1 MEVWMR
7 FLVLISALFIISSFS
22 CLKALTLAD
31 LTLKASCGY
40 NLAQQYGTSK
50 QAEDY
55 KVETGL
61 FHGATTGLSLELPVT
76 PDFTFCY
83 ELNYVIKGSNQTIS
97 FNEIDGE
104 PMVKPASMDAHYRLD
119 YIEFPMLAKFKL
131 LKGAGFNLSLTAGV
145 AMALKVNG
153 DYRLK
158 GTIYFPVADSF
169 TAIPITDNSKLKDV
183 NQFDYSLIS
192 GGEIDFAVAGQP
204 LTLGYRFT
212 IGWDYL
218 NLPTYS
224 PGGAAPVQLRNQS
237 YAFYLSVPLYQYPK
251 KDKQ

>member
-1 MEVWMR
+1 MR
-7 FLVLISALFIISSFS
+7 FFLLIIALFFLTSV
-22 CLKALTLAD
+22 CLLPALTFTD

-50 QAEDY
+50 EADGY
-55 KVETGL
+55 KVETGI
-61 FHGATTGLSLELPVT
+61 FNGATAGFSLELPVT
-76 PDFTFCY
+76 PDFAFCY

-97 FNEIDGE
+97 FDDIEGE
-104 PMVKPASMDAHYRLD
+104 PLVKPATMDVYYRLD
-119 YIEFPMLAKFKL
+119 YIEFPMLVKKKL
-131 LKGAGFNLSLTAGV
+131 VTGDGFDLSLTAGV

-153 DYRLK
+153 DYRLR

-169 TAIPITDNSKLKDV
+169 EAFPITDDSRLKEV

-192 GGEIDFAVAGQP
+192 GGEIDFTIAGQP

-218 NLPTYS
+218 SLPTFS
-224 PGGAAPVQLRNQS
+224 PGGAEPVQLRNQS
-237 YAFYLSVPLYQYPK
+237 YALYLSAPIITHK
-251 KDKQ
+251 NRR